1 MKDEL
6 MTSMEVANF
15 LKISKKTL
23 YRMIKGGKISYIK
36 FGREYRFYKKDVL
49 NLIHRSKLWL
59 LNKVN

>member
-49 NLIHRSKLWL
+49 NLIHRSKL
-59 LNKVN
+59 